1 MATVTLPTL
10 DISTLVGYYNAKL
23 PVQSAQPSRTAAA
36 AAVNSATAHDAPPWE
51 ANQPTQQARDAAVL
65 STDNFLD
72 LSTIPRSAG
81 GTTDSKTEQDN
92 QKLFALY
99 RAVNT
104 LYSLSEMAK
113 RDGMTAGQLQG
124 FNTRF
129 QQGLTQVR
137 SFVGSASFNN
147 FALQAGQ
154 TSASVTS
161 KVAIPF
167 APMTYTGGT
176 IVNDADLANAL
187 PELSTADS
195 FDIAIKENGVTTDV
209 PIALADV
216 QGPLSL
222 DNVVAYA
229 NQQLSAAG
237 FGTRFA
243 RAMTAGSIDDLS
255 KAKYGITLTPA
266 PGESVTLSSAS
277 ATPALY
283 VAGTS
288 GTATGTKDNP
298 TPDQQGRLVKLT
310 GLDGAPQ
317 GVFNAAADPDSGTT
331 AAQSTVVDA
340 DGNVYVLGTATGDFG
355 NELNQGTQDAYLSK
369 YDSAGNLQWTKL
381 VGSAG
386 AASGTSMAL
395 DASGGIVVAGTT
407 TAKLTANALAD
418 GSNDSF
424 VARYDANGNQSWVKQ
439 IQTLNANQGLAVSTD
454 ASGNVYLGGQVTG
467 VIGAGQTSAGG
478 SDAYLAKFDSKG
490 TLLAERQF
498 GTGGADQISATATT
512 SSGDLIVAS
521 VQSGHAIVSK
531 YAAGDITSAPAWQ
544 IDLGDL
550 QNGGAI
556 GGLAVSGDQVYLSGS
571 TSNAALDADGQ
582 ATIANASAGGSDAFV
597 ANLTD
602 NGAGVAANRVS
613 YVGTGAGD
621 KGSSLTV
628 GSDGTVYLAGTTT
641 GTFAGQ
647 SRTSANT
654 DNLFVSALA
663 SDGSLAWT
671 RQYGGADG
679 QSAGRAVALDPQG
692 GSVLDALGLPRG
704 SIAVNQSVDLISQT
718 TLRAGDSFSIQ
729 IQSPVAHTSKIAIEA
744 GETLKSLAAKI
755 NAALLSNG
763 KATVNYAKGGK
774 GLQIKLSPGVTGA
787 LVAGPADFDALAR
800 LGIAAGT
807 LSNPSPNAKT
817 QAAAADSGSNKK
829 VFGLGL
835 NGSLDVSAAKSAGA
849 ARAQLLN
856 VLSAIR
862 NAYRTTN
869 APPSIASNAAQT
881 SGPAPAYLASQLAN
895 YSAAL
900 NMLSLSSQS
909 GNNGTA

>member
-10 DISTLVGYYNAKL
+10 DVSTLVGYYNAKL
-23 PVQSAQPSRTAAA
+23 PVQSAQPSRTAAIA
-36 AAVNSATAHDAPPWE
+36 AANSATAHDAPPWE

-65 STDNFLD
+65 ATDNFLD
-72 LSTIPRSAG
+72 LTTIPRSAG

-137 SFVGSASFNN
+137 SFVGTASFNN

-187 PELSTADS
+187 PGLSAADS
-195 FDIAIKENGVTTDV
+195 FDITIKENGVTTDV

-216 QGPLSL
+216 QAPLSL
-222 DNVVAYA
+222 DNVVAYV
-229 NQQLSAAG
+229 NQQLSTAG

-243 RAMTAGSIDDLS
+243 RVMTAGSIDDLS

-288 GTATGTKDNP
+288 GSATGTKDNP

-310 GLDGAPQ
+310 DLNGAPQ

-340 DGNVYVLGTATGDFG
+340 DGNVYVLGAATGDFG
-355 NELNQGTQDAYLSK
+355 NELNQGTGDAYLSK

-386 AASGTSMAL
+386 AASGSSMAR

-418 GSNDSF
+418 GNNDSF

-467 VIGAGQTSAGG
+467 VIGAGQSSAGG
-478 SDAYLAKFDSKG
+478 SDAYLAKFDSNG
-490 TLLAERQF
+490 TLLAEQQF
-498 GTGGADQISATATT
+498 GTSGSDQISATATT
-512 SSGDLIVAS
+512 ASGDLVVAS

-531 YAAGDITSAPAWQ
+531 YAAGDITSSPAWQ

-550 QNGGAI
+550 QNGAI
-556 GGLAVSGDQVYLSGS
+556 GGLAVSGDQIYLSGS
-571 TSNAALDADGQ
+571 TSNTALDAGGQ

-602 NGAGVAANRVS
+602 SGAGVAANHVS
-613 YVGTGAGD
+613 YVGTGASD
-621 KGSSLTV
+621 KGGSLTV

-647 SRTSANT
+647 SRTSANA

-692 GSVLDALGLPRG
+692 SSVLDALGLPRG

-763 KATVNYAKGGK
+763 KAAVNYAKGGK
-774 GLQIKLSPGVTGA
+774 GLQIKLNPGVTGA
-787 LVAGPADFDALAR
+787 LIAGPADFDALAR

-807 LSNPSPNAKT
+807 LSNPSPNAKA
-817 QAAAADSGSNKK
+817 QATDAGTGSNKK

-835 NGSLDVSAAKSAGA
+835 NGTLDLSPAKSAGA

-869 APPSIASNAAQT
+869 APPSTT
-881 SGPAPAYLASQLAN
+881 SSVTQARGPAPAYLTSQLAN
-895 YSAAL
+895 YSTAL

>member
-10 DISTLVGYYNAKL
+10 DVSTLVGYYNAKL
-23 PVQSAQPSRTAAA
+23 PVQSAQPSRTAAIA
-36 AAVNSATAHDAPPWE
+36 AANSATAHDAPPWE
-51 ANQPTQQARDAAVL
+51 ATQPTQQARDAAVL
-65 STDNFLD
+65 ATDNFLD
-72 LSTIPRSAG
+72 LTTIPRSAG

-113 RDGMTAGQLQG
+113 RDGMTAGQLRG

-137 SFVGSASFNN
+137 SFVGTASFNN

-187 PELSTADS
+187 PDLSTADS
-195 FDIAIKENGVTTDV
+195 FNITIKENGVTTDV

-216 QGPLSL
+216 QAPLSL
-222 DNVVAYA
+222 DNIVAYA
-229 NQQLSAAG
+229 NQQLSSAG

-243 RAMTAGSIDDLS
+243 RVMTAGSIDDLS

-288 GTATGTKDNP
+288 GTATATKDNP

-310 GLDGAPQ
+310 GLDSAPQ
-317 GVFNAAADPDSGTT
+317 GVFNAVADPDSGTT

-355 NELNQGTQDAYLSK
+355 NELNQGSQDAYLSK

-381 VGSAG
+381 VGSSG

-467 VIGAGQTSAGG
+467 VIGAGQSSAGG

-490 TLLAERQF
+490 TLLAEQQF
-498 GTGGADQISATATT
+498 GTSGSDQISATATT
-512 SSGDLIVAS
+512 SNGDLIVAS

-531 YAAGDITSAPAWQ
+531 YAAGDITSSPAWQ

-550 QNGGAI
+550 QNGAI
-556 GGLAVSGDQVYLSGS
+556 GGLAVSGDQIYLSGS
-571 TSNAALDADGQ
+571 TSNAALDAGGQ

-602 NGAGVAANRVS
+602 SGAGVAANHVS
-613 YVGTGAGD
+613 YVGTGTSD
-621 KGSSLTV
+621 KGGSLTV

-647 SRTSANT
+647 SRTSANA
-654 DNLFVSALA
+654 DNLFVSAMA

-679 QSAGRAVALDPQG
+679 QSAGRAVVLDPQG
-692 GSVLDALGLPRG
+692 ASVLDALGLPRG

-718 TLRAGDSFSIQ
+718 TSRAGDSFSIQ

-817 QAAAADSGSNKK
+817 QAAAAASGSNKK

-835 NGSLDVSAAKSAGA
+835 NGTLDVSTAKSAGA

-869 APPSIASNAAQT
+869 APPSTASSVTQA
-881 SGPAPAYLASQLAN
+881 SGPAPAYLTSQLAN
-895 YSAAL
+895 YSTAL
-900 NMLSLSSQS
+900 NMLQTSASL
-909 GNNGTA
+909 GTTSA